1 MMISYVHTQDIQQS
15 AIEIIKGFNGQPIE
29 SDQVTSY
36 LLDIARNGHQLDINT
51 KSRLEQIGF
60 NFNQSLVSRSG
71 AKRSESLGL
80 DKYHDV
86 KYFRIHYTVSGR
98 NAVSPVDLN
107 SNGIPDYIES
117 LAEVFDYVSKML
129 HDEMGFVRPPS
140 DGFYSPDYDLSL
152 IHI

>member
-1 MMISYVHTQDIQQS
+1 MYTQDIQES

-36 LLDIARNGHQLDINT
+36 LLDIARNGHQLGINT

-80 DKYHDV
+80 DKYQ
-86 KYFRIHYTVSGR
+86 
-98 NAVSPVDLN
+98 DL
-107 SNGIPDYIES
+107 
-117 LAEVFDYVSKML
+117 
-129 HDEMGFVRPPS
+129 
-140 DGFYSPDYDLSL
+140 DLDADMM
-152 IHI
+152 I